1 MAKKSNELDKLKE
14 EFEGSA
20 AQRAG
25 LTFNDFVKLV
35 QATPA
40 KTATPKVT
48 KSRGS
53 NTPKQIGDMNQREGY
68 NAVRGQS
75 AKTASGKTVYASKMS
90 KAGDKKSK
98 GAMTAYKQQRAGG
111 KGK

>member
-1 MAKKSNELDKLKE
+1 MADKSELEKLKN

-35 QATPA
+35 QATP
-40 KTATPKVT
+40 KKVPVT
-48 KSRGS
+48 VSRGS
-53 NTPKQIGDMNQREGY
+53 NKAKQVGDMNQRESY
-68 NAVRGQS
+68 NSVRGQS
-75 AKTASGKTVYASKMS
+75 AKTISGGTVYTSKES
-90 KAGDKKSK
+90 KVSAKKNK
-98 GAMTAYKQQRAGG
+98 GAMAEYKQQRAGG

>member
-1 MAKKSNELDKLKE
+1 MANELDKLRE
-14 EFEGSA
+14 DFEGSA

-35 QATPA
+35 QATPS
-40 KTATPKVT
+40 KTSTPKVT

-53 NTPKQIGDMNQREGY
+53 NTKKQVGDMNQREGY

-75 AKTASGKTVYASKMS
+75 SKTASGKTVYTSKVS
-90 KAGDKKSK
+90 KAGSKKSK

>member
-1 MAKKSNELDKLKE
+1 MAKRSNELDKLKE

-35 QATPA
+35 QATPK
-40 KTATPKVT
+40 KTPVT
-48 KSRGS
+48 VSRGS
-53 NTPKQIGDMNQREGY
+53 NTKKQVGDQNQREWY
-68 NAVRGQS
+68 N
-75 AKTASGKTVYASKMS
+75 GKRY
-90 KAGDKKSK
+90 KAGGTVNTSTDMNGQMLKVSQKEKDGRKRASS
-98 GAMTAYKQQRAGG
+98 QRAGG

>member
-1 MAKKSNELDKLKE
+1 MAKRSNELDKLKE

-35 QATPA
+35 QATPK
-40 KTATPKVT
+40 KTPVT
-48 KSRGS
+48 VSRGS
-53 NTPKQIGDMNQREGY
+53 NKAKQVGDMNQREGY
-68 NAVRGQS
+68 NAVRGKS
-75 AKTASGKTVYASKMS
+75 AKTASGATVYASKTS
-90 KAGDKKSK
+90 KASAKKSK
-98 GAMTAYKQQRAGG
+98 GAMTEYKQQRAGG

>member
-1 MAKKSNELDKLKE
+1 MASKDELEKLKN

-35 QATPA
+35 QATPKKA
-40 KTATPKVT
+40 PVT
-48 KSRGS
+48 VSRGS
-53 NTPKQIGDMNQREGY
+53 NKKKQVGDMNQREGY

-75 AKTASGKTVYASKMS
+75 AKTASGGTAYTSKMDKDS
-90 KAGDKKSK
+90 AKKSK

>member
-1 MAKKSNELDKLKE
+1 MAKKSNELDKLKN

-35 QATPA
+35 QATPKKA
-40 KTATPKVT
+40 PVT
-48 KSRGS
+48 VSRGS
-53 NTPKQIGDMNQREGY
+53 NKAKQVGDMNQREGY
-68 NAVRGQS
+68 NAVRGKS

-90 KAGDKKSK
+90 KDGAKKNK
-98 GAMTAYKQQRAGG
+98 GAMTEYKRQRAGG